1 MKNQH
6 INRRDFL
13 NIVGITA
20 ATTTAALYGCAPK
33 DQRGSGSKAS
43 SPVPTDQMTY
53 RTFPGLGDKVS
64 LLGYGCMRWPTIP
77 SPDGKGDLI
86 DQDAVNELVDYAIAH
101 GVNYFDTSPVYV
113 QGWSERLRELP
124 LAGIPGTRI
133 IWLPNCRI
141 SRTIRVKTR
150 WRCTA
155 VHSASC
161 KPIIWIIICSTPS
174 VAARE

>member
-1 MKNQH
+1 MKDQH

-33 DQRGSGSKAS
+33 DPKGSGSKAA

-53 RTFPGLGDKVS
+53 RTFPELGDKVS

-113 QGWSERLRELP
+113 QGLSL
-124 LAGIPGTRI
+124 IHI
-133 IWLPNCRI
+133 
-141 SRTIRVKTR
+141 
-150 WRCTA
+150 
-155 VHSASC
+155 
-161 KPIIWIIICSTPS
+161 
-174 VAARE
+174 